1 MENNVQLARTEA
13 KKSPQQQF
21 LREEN
26 LPKRIENG
34 NQRDPNADPSLK
46 PVPKPIK
53 EDGGEPTRR
62 GGRPRR
68 DPAAQGTIGEVGKD
82 PQLDRALELLK
93 SWQVF
98 KTLVA
103 KND

>member
-1 MENNVQLARTEA
+1 M
-13 KKSPQQQF
+13 
-21 LREEN
+21 
-26 LPKRIENG
+26 
-34 NQRDPNADPSLK
+34 K

-53 EDGGEPTRR
+53 EDGAGDDDGTPD
-62 GGRPRR
+62 

-103 KND
+103 KSN